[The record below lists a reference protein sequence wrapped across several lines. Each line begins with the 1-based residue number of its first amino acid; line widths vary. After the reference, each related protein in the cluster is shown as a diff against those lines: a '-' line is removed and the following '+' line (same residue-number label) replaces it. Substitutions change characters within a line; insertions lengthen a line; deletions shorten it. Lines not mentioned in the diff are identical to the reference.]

1 MSRSKDQTSQT
12 DRHTIGEPTQQEVA
26 AFKPRLIVVSGIL
39 LGQQLELGATPII
52 IGRASECTLSMPH
65 PSVSRLHC
73 RIWREGDRYLIE
85 DLASTNHT
93 YLNGKPVTRAE
104 LRDGDQ
110 IGVGNNAIKF
120 FTGASMEADYHEELI
135 DLAIYDSLT
144 GFYNRRHF
152 RALLDEEMSPLKT
165 VAPLSL
171 LLMDLDYFKQIN
183 DRHGHLVGDH
193 VLGMVAQVIREH
205 APADAPIG
213 RLGGEEFA
221 LVLRGSSLQAAA
233 ALAENLRAI
242 VSAHPIDAHDEHLTV
257 TISIGVAQS
266 GSDGN
271 TPSGLLRRA
280 DERMYRAKQEG
291 RNRVCAD

>member
-1 MSRSKDQTSQT
+1 MSRSKDQTSKT
-12 DRHTIGEPTQQEVA
+12 DRHTIGELAEQEGA
-26 AFKPRLIVVSGIL
+26 AFKPRLIVVSGML
-39 LGQQLELGATPII
+39 LGQQLELGAAPVI

-93 YLNGKPVTRAE
+93 YLNGKPMMRAE

-144 GFYNRRHF
+144 GFYNRRRF
-152 RALLDEEMSPLKT
+152 RALLDEEMSAAK
-165 VAPLSL
+165 ASASLSL

-183 DRHGHLVGDH
+183 DRYGHLVGDQ

-205 APADAPIG
+205 APSDAPIG

-221 LVLRGSSLQAAA
+221 LVLRGSSLQDAAT
-233 ALAENLRAI
+233 LAESLRAI
-242 VSAHPIDAHDEHLTV
+242 VGAHPIETRDERLSV

-271 TPSGLLRRA
+271 TPSELLRRA

>member
-1 MSRSKDQTSQT
+1 MSASKDQTSKT
-12 DRHTIGEPTQQEVA
+12 DRHTIGELEQKET
-26 AFKPRLIVVSGIL
+26 AFKPRLIVVSGML
-39 LGQQLELGATPII
+39 LGQQMELGTAPVI
-52 IGRASECTLSMPH
+52 IGRASECGLSMPH

-73 RIWREGDRYLIE
+73 RIWRDGDRYMIE
-85 DLASTNHT
+85 DLASTNRT
-93 YLNGKPVTRAE
+93 YVNGKPVTRAE
-104 LRDGDQ
+104 LCDGDQ

-120 FTGASMEADYHEELI
+120 FTGTSMEADYHEELI

-144 GFYNRRHF
+144 GFYNRRRF
-152 RALLDEEMSPLKT
+152 RALLDEEMSAARIS
-165 VAPLSL
+165 VPLSL
-171 LLMDLDYFKQIN
+171 LLMDLDHFKQIN

-193 VLGMVAQVIREH
+193 VLGLVAQVIREH

-221 LVLRGSSLQAAA
+221 LVLRGGSLQEAT
-233 ALAENLRAI
+233 ALAESLRAI
-242 VSAHPIDAHDEHLTV
+242 VAAHPIDTHEEHLIV

-266 GSDGN
+266 GNDGN
-271 TPSGLLRRA
+271 TPSELLRRA

>member
-1 MSRSKDQTSQT
+1 VSRSKDQTSKT
-12 DRHTIGEPTQQEVA
+12 DRHTISEPTQQEEA
-26 AFKPRLIVVSGIL
+26 AFKPRLIVVSGML
-39 LGQQLELGATPII
+39 LGQQLELGAAAVI
-52 IGRASECTLSMPH
+52 IGRAGECTLSMPH

-73 RIWREGDRYLIE
+73 RIWRDGDRYLIE

-93 YLNGKPVTRAE
+93 YVNGKPVTRAE

-144 GFYNRRHF
+144 GFYNRRRF
-152 RALLDEEMSPLKT
+152 RALLDEEMSVAKT
-165 VAPLSL
+165 TAPLSL

-193 VLGMVAQVIREH
+193 VLGIVAQIIREH

-221 LVLRGSSLQAAA
+221 LVLRDSSLQRAAV
-233 ALAENLRAI
+233 LAENLRAI
-242 VSAHPIDAHDEHLTV
+242 VGAHPIDTHDEHLTV

-271 TPSGLLRRA
+271 TPSELLRRA